1 MWGAIRKLSSFYISY
16 LLKNELGNENSNSS
30 ILDCC
35 SLFCSQ
41 VLRSQFPQFKLGNS
55 NMQDTN
61 GQSESLQN
69 DKLSLKIVSNNNP
82 YLSADIQQK
91 LLQPR
96 RLTSYFM
103 VLIDSGSITYNLD
116 LQNITLTDGHLL
128 FAMPNQVF
136 IPPPKTANLK
146 YFKVLFDENTL
157 TLLPQHFPFLVNPF
171 NSQTIIFDNAS
182 RERVR
187 KVFEILNQILHIDKH
202 PTDTEIILAYL
213 NLLLAELNSAYF
225 KNKEPN
231 TILNTNL
238 SKFIEFK
245 LVVETHLAEQPSVNV
260 IAEKLALTT
269 NSLYRIVKEYS
280 GVSPKDFFTNRLMIE
295 AQRKLNY
302 STLSVKELA
311 YELGFN
317 DPDYFSRLFKKCTG
331 KSISEFLKSQQDSS
345 R

>member
-1 MWGAIRKLSSFYISY
+1 
-16 LLKNELGNENSNSS
+16 
-30 ILDCC
+30 
-35 SLFCSQ
+35 
-41 VLRSQFPQFKLGNS
+41 
-55 NMQDTN
+55 MQDSN
-61 GQSESLQN
+61 GQSESLQD
-69 DKLSLKIVSNNNP
+69 DKLRIKIVSNDNP
-82 YLSADIQQK
+82 YPSADIQQK
-91 LLQPR
+91 LQQPR
-96 RLTSYFM
+96 RLTSYFI
-103 VLIDSGSITYNLD
+103 VLVDSGSVTYNLD
-116 LQNITLTDGHLL
+116 LQDITLTDGHLL

-136 IPPPKTANLK
+136 TPPPKTADLK

-157 TLLPQHFPFLVNPF
+157 ALLPQHFPFLVNPL
-171 NSQTIIFDNAS
+171 NSQTIIFDNGT

-187 KVFEILNQILHIDKH
+187 KVFEILNQILYIDKH

-213 NLLLAELNSAYF
+213 NSLLAELNSAYF
-225 KNKEPN
+225 KNKEPIN
-231 TILNTNL
+231 SLNTNL

-245 LVVETHLAEQPSVNV
+245 LVVETHLTEQPSVNT

-295 AQRKLNY
+295 AQRKLHY

-331 KSISEFLKSQQDSS
+331 KSVTEFLEARQDSS